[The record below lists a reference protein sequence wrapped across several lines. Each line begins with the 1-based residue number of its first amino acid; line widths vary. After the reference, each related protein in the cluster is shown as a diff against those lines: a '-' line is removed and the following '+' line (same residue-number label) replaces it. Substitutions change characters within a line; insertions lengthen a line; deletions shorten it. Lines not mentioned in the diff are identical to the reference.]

1 MQKLN
6 TTAVYIL
13 SVIGFIGCCFA
24 GLGWIP
30 ALIALIIANNGLK
43 KYNADPSQ
51 YDNGKAMKSARTVAI
66 IALVLSAIVFIAS
79 IIFLLSFD
87 GECDFWNWYLE
98 QAGNNPGVTE
108 EQLAPVYQ
116 RMEEAGCM

>member
-13 SVIGFIGCCFA
+13 SVLGFICCCV

-30 ALIALIIANNGLK
+30 ALIALILANKGLK
-43 KYNADPSQ
+43 KYNENPEI
-51 YDNGKAMKSARTVAI
+51 YENGKAMKSARTVAI
-66 IALVLSAIVFIAS
+66 IALAISAIVFIGL
-79 IIFLLSFD
+79 IIFALSFN

-98 QAGNNPGVTE
+98 QAANNPGVTE
-108 EQLAPVYQ
+108 EQLAPIYQ